1 LTVVLQN
8 SIPPASVN
16 VSLPHTWDHIR
27 QIRGRVAEVLKE
39 AESSLR
45 SAAVM
50 VTSELV
56 ENAVKYGEAVPA
68 AQKISVALTVNE
80 TSIIIKV
87 TNGSPDASGV
97 ATLAQR
103 VDEIMSAPDKS
114 VLYFTRLEELMADPT
129 ETGKLGL
136 YRIAFEGEFDIQL
149 SYRDQ
154 VVSMTATR
162 KIV

>member
-1 LTVVLQN
+1 MVLQN

-16 VSLPHTWDHIR
+16 VSLPHTWDHVR

-39 AESSLR
+39 ADSSLR

-68 AQKISVALTVNE
+68 APRISVALTVNE
-80 TSIIIKV
+80 TAIIVKV
-87 TNGSPDASGV
+87 TNGSPDSSAV
-97 ATLAQR
+97 AELGRR

-114 VLYFTRLEELMADPT
+114 VLYLARLEELMSAPT
-129 ETGKLGL
+129 EAGKLGL
-136 YRIAFEGEFDIQL
+136 YRIAFEGEFDLQL
-149 SYRDQ
+149 TYREQ
-154 VVSMTATR
+154 VVTMTATR